1 MSLPAGYIEM
11 EKINPLRIILIGF
24 LMVLF
29 GAVVPFLTVLK
40 LIEASFF
47 WLFLSF
53 AASVGGL
60 ILGLIGAAYYTRF
73 NRK

>member
-1 MSLPAGYIEM
+1 MWPVGFIAM
-11 EKINPLRIILIGF
+11 ERINPLWIILIGF
-24 LMVLF
+24 VMILF
-29 GAVVPFLTVLK
+29 GVIVPFLTVLN

-53 AASVGGL
+53 FSSVGGL
-60 ILGLIGAAYYTRF
+60 MLGIIGAAYYVRF